1 MMMRVATFAQSEQM
15 ITSALRVQA
24 VMANEQVQESSGLQS
39 EDFGGYGSGAGRVIN
54 LQVSVTRA
62 QSYIDASNLADNKVQ
77 AMYSAVGS
85 VTDIITQLRTQLSA
99 ATTGSSTAT
108 ASVINY
114 AQQAISQMQ
123 GLLNTQYDGEYV
135 FSGART
141 DTAPADLSTFDTG
154 TGTGSLTTSDTS
166 YYKGDSEIASVRVSD
181 SQSISYGVTADNPAF
196 EQVMRLLKYVG
207 NSTTLSSSDISQAL
221 DLASNALDATS
232 TVQAKLSTAAS
243 QIETASTNQ
252 SDYQNFAKTLST
264 NLTSVDVAA
273 VTAQLSTYQAQL
285 TASYSAIAK
294 IQGLNLASYLR

>member
-1 MMMRVATFAQSEQM
+1 MLMRVATFAQSDRM
-15 ITSALRVQA
+15 ISSALRVQA
-24 VMANEQVQESSGLQS
+24 AMANEQVQESSGLQS

-114 AQQAISQMQ
+114 AQQAMSQMQ

-141 DTAPADLSTFDTG
+141 DTAPANLTSFD

-207 NSTTLSSSDISQAL
+207 NSTTLSSSGISQAL
-221 DLASNALDATS
+221 DLASTALDATS

-243 QIETASTNQ
+243 QIETASTDQ

-285 TASYSAIAK
+285 TASYSAISK
-294 IQGLNLASYLR
+294 IQSLNLASYLR

>member
-1 MMMRVATFAQSEQM
+1 MTMRVATFAQSDLM
-15 ITSALRVQA
+15 ISNALRVQA

-62 QSYIDASNLADNKVQ
+62 QSYIDASQLADNKVQ
-77 AMYSAVGS
+77 VMYSAVGS

-114 AQQAISQMQ
+114 AQQAMAQMQ

-141 DTAPADLSTFDTG
+141 DTAPADLSSFD

-207 NSTTLSSSDISQAL
+207 NSATLSSSDITQAL

-232 TVQAKLSTAAS
+232 TVQAKLSAAAS

-264 NLTSVDVAA
+264 DLTSVDVAA

-285 TASYSAIAK
+285 TASYSAISK
-294 IQGLNLASYLR
+294 IQSMNLASYLR

>member
-1 MMMRVATFAQSEQM
+1 MMMRVATFAQSDQM
-15 ITSALRVQA
+15 ISNALRVQA

-62 QSYIDASNLADNKVQ
+62 QSYIDASQLADNKVQ
-77 AMYSAVGS
+77 VMYSAVGS
-85 VTDIITQLRTQLSA
+85 MTDIITQLRTQLSA

-114 AQQAISQMQ
+114 AQQAMAQMQ

-141 DTAPADLSTFDTG
+141 DTAPADLSSFD

-166 YYKGDSEIASVRVSD
+166 YYRGDSEIASVRVSD

-207 NSTTLSSSDISQAL
+207 NSTTLSSSDITQAL

-232 TVQAKLSTAAS
+232 TVQAKLSAAAS

-264 NLTSVDVAA
+264 DLTSVDVAA

-285 TASYSAIAK
+285 TASYSAISK
-294 IQGLNLASYLR
+294 IQSMNLVSYLR